1 MRKNTHSIPFT
12 WLVVSTILKILV
24 NGKDSPIYDMENIFA
39 MFETTNQLYILGYRP
54 FTKADPLVSWDDDI
68 PNIWK
73 NNPNVWS
80 HQPANISKFPKLY
93 TSHYHSHDTLRL
105 SPQGDEKKDHQ
116 EKQTGDLIGR
126 WVSENGTCTRPGKRL
141 HFANWKDPPL
151 SMGKSTISTGP
162 FS

>member
-73 NNPNVWS
+73 NNQNFPN
-80 HQPANISKFPKLY
+80 HQPVIHIPMEIPMEI
-93 TSHYHSHDTLRL
+93 HHRL
-105 SPQGDEKKDHQ
+105 APRSSQCRPFVAAPAVAAAPPPQPHRRPWRQAQLPTGDE
-116 EKQTGDLIGR
+116 TL
-126 WVSENGTCTRPGKRL
+126 W
-141 HFANWKDPPL
+141 
-151 SMGKSTISTGP
+151 
-162 FS
+162 